1 MTADEKKAVLDAA
14 RAAREAGRT
23 ARAAAKAAAQNPFR
37 ANKAAAA
44 HAALEAFRAAQAAQD
59 AALGLD
65 PDEALEDA
73 GVWETHCLAMGAAE
87 FARTAADAAMARA

>member
-1 MTADEKKAVLDAA
+1 MTAAEKTAVLDAA
-14 RAAREAGRT
+14 RAAREAGRK
-23 ARAAAKAAAQNPFR
+23 ARAAEKAAAQTPLR
-37 ANKAAAA
+37 ATKAAAA

-73 GVWETHCLAMGAAE
+73 EVWETHCLAMGAAE
-87 FARTAADAAMARA
+87 FARAAADAAMTHA